1 MPAAPRREDH
11 AQKSAPSSIPQGT
24 NGGQASAG
32 RRPLLLWVAAALG
45 LFLLAAGIEAVRL
58 MNDPHVYFLPPD
70 GSAEWIRLDQEFSLN
85 LYPPSQTGLLFEY
98 PFHTSQPVSGARLT
112 VRAFRRCVVTLDQA
126 RLYVSP
132 EDLDTWQEPRQVRL
146 PEPIGAGDHVLQIA
160 VLNNDDQPCLLAYSN
175 QLPIRTGPDWFVTQQ
190 GGRRSRAITVTD
202 RTQPPAALTY
212 PSVAQRAGRV
222 VPWLLAIFAAAFGW
236 TYWTGHPSAGVER
249 RRLRPR
255 HVRWGLLAAW
265 LVLSA
270 YNIGQLPW
278 RFGYDM
284 NKHLE
289 YVQYIAE
296 RHRIPLANESWEMFQ
311 PPLFYLLEAPVY
323 ALLSPHFSI
332 EVLARVLRFLPLL
345 CGLAQIEI
353 VYRTA
358 RAVFPEKDDLQIVAT
373 LVGGLL
379 PVHIYIS
386 QLVSNESLAGA
397 LSAVT
402 VLLCICLLV
411 EPARARSKWYF
422 AALGGVW
429 ALAILSKVTPLLL
442 APLIVGAIAVA
453 GQSGGGTLRQSAQR
467 SAIACGTCFLICG
480 WYFLRNMA
488 AFGKPI
494 VANWDP
500 VVGVTWWQEPG
511 YRTWT
516 QLTSFGTAL
525 SRPIYGGI
533 WSLWDGL
540 YSSLWIDS
548 FVSGRIVNAPE
559 FPWNL
564 NWTLAGAWLALTP
577 TALLLASP
585 ATCWRSE
592 VSRSRNALL
601 FALAAVAIYL
611 AAIADFYLRVPIYS
625 AAHARFM
632 VGLLPCFG
640 VLAAAGAAPLLR
652 VRLLRAIVLALVAC
666 WAIAAYV
673 ASFDYEP
680 IRRLLAAGS

>member
-1 MPAAPRREDH
+1 MPAAPRLANRSQQLASSTSLPAKKGGETSA
-11 AQKSAPSSIPQGT
+11 AQ
-24 NGGQASAG
+24 
-32 RRPLLLWVAAALG
+32 RRTRLWLAAALG
-45 LFLLAAGIEAVRL
+45 LFLLVVGVEVIRWL
-58 MNDPHVYFLPPD
+58 NDPHVFFLHAEN
-70 GSAEWIRLDQEFSLN
+70 GAEWIRLDQEFVLN
-85 LYPPSQTGLLFEY
+85 LYPPVQTGLLFEH
-98 PFHTSQPVSGARLT
+98 PFHTTRPVSGAQLT
-112 VRAFRRCVVTLDQA
+112 IRAFRRCIVTFDRKTIDA
-126 RLYVSP
+126 GP
-132 EDLDTWQEPRQVRL
+132 DDLNIWQEPRHVRL
-146 PEPIGAGDHVLQIA
+146 PEPLAAGDHVLQIA
-160 VLNNDDQPCLLAYSN
+160 VLNNDAQPCLLAYSDE
-175 QLPIRTGPDWFVTQQ
+175 LPIRTGPDWIVIQP
-190 GGRRSRAITVTD
+190 GGRRSRAITVTHK
-202 RTQPPAALTY
+202 TQPAAALTY

-222 VPWLLAIFAAAFGW
+222 VPWLLAIFATAFGW
-236 TYWTGHPSAGVER
+236 TYWTGRPSAGTER
-249 RRLRPR
+249 QRLRPW

-270 YNIGQLPW
+270 YNVGQLPW

-296 RHRIPLANESWEMFQ
+296 RHAFPLANEGWEMFQ

-323 ALLSPHFSI
+323 ALLSPHFST
-332 EVLARVLRFLPLL
+332 EVIARLLRFLPLL

-358 RAVFPEKDDLQIVAT
+358 RAVFPEKEDLQILAT

-379 PVHIYIS
+379 PVHIYIA

-397 LSAVT
+397 LTALT
-402 VLLCICLLV
+402 VLLCISLLV
-411 EPARARSKWYF
+411 DPARARSNWYF
-422 AALGGVW
+422 AVLGGVW

-453 GQSGGGTLRQSAQR
+453 CQSGGGTLRQSAQR
-467 SAIACGTCFLICG
+467 SAIACGTCFLISG

-540 YSSLWIDS
+540 YSSLWVDS
-548 FVSGRIVNAPE
+548 FVSGRIVNAAE

-585 ATCWRSE
+585 ATCWRPE

-601 FALAAVAIYL
+601 FALAAVAIYVT
-611 AAIADFYLRVPIYS
+611 AIADFYVRVPIYS

-652 VRLLRAIVLALVAC
+652 FRMLRAFVLALVAC
-666 WAIAAYV
+666 WASAAYI